1 MPYKKNNRKKSKKN
15 AKGGYIEP
23 PKKLQPDFSVTNPT
37 VSVDDSGSPYQ
48 RANEQLQS
56 NTKNQAQIN
65 QNLNGQST
73 NTPSGGKKKNKKYK
87 KRKTK
92 KTNKK
97 ILVIFTY

>member
-1 MPYKKNNRKKSKKN
+1 MPYKKKNRKKSKKN

-23 PKKLQPDFSVTNPT
+23 PKKLPPDFSVTNPT

-56 NTKNQAQIN
+56 NTKNQAQVN

-73 NTPSGGKKKNKKYK
+73 NTPSGGKKKTKKYK
-87 KRKTK
+87 KRKT

-97 ILVIFTY
+97 ILVIFAY

>member
-1 MPYKKNNRKKSKKN
+1 MPYKKKNRKKSKKN

-23 PKKLQPDFSVTNPT
+23 PKKLPPDFSVTNPT

-56 NTKNQAQIN
+56 NTKNQAQVN

-73 NTPSGGKKKNKKYK
+73 NTPSGGKKKN
-87 KRKTK
+87 
-92 KTNKK
+92 
-97 ILVIFTY
+97 